1 MQDRYVAP
9 ELKLV
14 GEADEV
20 VLGMPGP
27 GDDVLGEQIVGDLE
41 FLAD

>member
-14 GEADEV
+14 GDADKV
-20 VLGMPGP
+20 VLGITGA
-27 GDDVLGEQIVGDLE
+27 GADALGEMIVGDLE

>member
-1 MQDRYVAP
+1 MQNRYVAP

-20 VLGMPGP
+20 VLGMLGV
-27 GDDVLGEQIVGDLE
+27 GDDYLGQQVVGDLE

>member
-1 MQDRYVAP
+1 MLDRYVAP

-20 VLGMPGP
+20 VLGIAGL
-27 GDDVLGEQIVGDLE
+27 GEDALGEQIVGDLE

>member
-1 MQDRYVAP
+1 MHDRYVAP

-20 VLGMPGP
+20 VLGMAGVG
-27 GDDVLGEQIVGDLE
+27 GDLLGEQIVGDLE
-41 FLAD
+41 FLPD